1 MIYYSSKRK
10 LSKSKSLKRKSLKRK
25 SLKRKSLKKSLKR
38 SLKRKS
44 LKRSL
49 KRKSLK
55 KSLKRKPKR
64 NLELVIKFLRAMH
77 GKQHNDGAR
86 VEIEDCPCAICY
98 DDISN
103 IRCAC
108 GSCFCSEC
116 FKEHL
121 RKLDLNEIEQN
132 LVDFSIKCPSPICNR
147 MISLYEVSQ
156 HTDGEEFEIIL
167 REWFRLKKHTLEA
180 AIVRD
185 LQNQPVDNNEENRI
199 MNDWIENYLTPQCP
213 NCHLAFNEFNG
224 CFAITCARCNVS
236 FCGWCLEFFSQD
248 SHAHVANCRK
258 NFTNARGVFAPFEV
272 FQINFELRICEKINH
287 IIASEVIPRNTIM
300 NVLNMMRNVLQ
311 INNIVVV
318 DGFLQLTD
326 ERNARR
332 LQLQGQNEEQLE
344 EERHREDVFN
354 LNQERLQML
363 EQRRQREEQ
372 RRERREL
379 RDAVRRDKQQRREQ
393 RIQRKQEQE
402 EQRRQR
408 EEQRRQRE
416 EERRQRKQ
424 ELEEQRR
431 QRKQRKQP
439 VPIIP
444 RAEEVEPIIPR
455 AEEVEPIIP
464 RAEEV
469 EPNFP
474 IIPAPNLPVPIIR
487 LGRPVRVVRCGICR
501 LEGHNARNKMFHP

>member
-1 MIYYSSKRK
+1 MKSFLRNKHKKSLTSKKRK
-10 LSKSKSLKRKSLKRK
+10 SLKKKSLKRKSLKRK
-25 SLKRKSLKKSLKR
+25 SLKRKSLKKSLKV
-38 SLKRKS
+38 
-44 LKRSL
+44 
-49 KRKSLK
+49 K
-55 KSLKRKPKR
+55 KISKK
-64 NLELVIKFLRAMH
+64 NFELVIKFLRAMH
-77 GKQHNDGAR
+77 GKHNDGAR

-103 IRCAC
+103 IRCGC
-108 GSCFCSEC
+108 GNCFCSEC

-180 AIVRD
+180 AIVRE

-224 CFAITCARCNVS
+224 CFAITCARCNTS
-236 FCGWCLEFFSQD
+236 FCGWCLEFFSED

-258 NFTNARGVFAPFEV
+258 NFTNVRGVFAPFEV

-287 IIASEVIPRNTIM
+287 IIASEVIPHNTIM
-300 NVLNMMRNVLQ
+300 NVLNLMRNVLQ

-332 LQLQGQNEEQLE
+332 LQLQGQNEQQF
-344 EERHREDVFN
+344 V
-354 LNQERLQML
+354 QERMQD
-363 EQRRQREEQ
+363 ERRRHEIEQIRQRDEQRRQRRQREEQ

-379 RDAVRRDKQQRREQ
+379 REAVRRDIQRRREQ

-408 EEQRRQRE
+408 EEQRRQR
-416 EERRQRKQ
+416 KQ
-424 ELEEQRR
+424 A
-431 QRKQRKQP
+431 KQP
-439 VPIIP
+439 IPVIPREEVAPNLPIIQPREEVALNLPIIP
-444 RAEEVEPIIPR
+444 PEEEV
-455 AEEVEPIIP
+455 A
-464 RAEEV
+464 
-469 EPNFP
+469 PNFP
-474 IIPAPNLPVPIIR
+474 IIPAPNLPIPIVR
-487 LGRPVRVVRCGICR
+487 LGPPLRVIRCGICR
-501 LEGHNARNKMFHP
+501 LEGHNARNRNFHPI

>member
-1 MIYYSSKRK
+1 MKSFLHNKHKKSLTSKKRK
-10 LSKSKSLKRKSLKRK
+10 SLKRKSLKRKSLKRK
-25 SLKRKSLKKSLKR
+25 SLKRKSLKKSLKV
-38 SLKRKS
+38 
-44 LKRSL
+44 
-49 KRKSLK
+49 K
-55 KSLKRKPKR
+55 KISKK
-64 NLELVIKFLRAMH
+64 NFELVIKFLRAMH
-77 GKQHNDGAR
+77 GKHNDGAR

-108 GSCFCSEC
+108 GNCFCSEC

-121 RKLDLNEIEQN
+121 RNLDLNEIEQN
-132 LVDFSIKCPSPICNR
+132 LLDFSIKCPSPICNR

-180 AIVRD
+180 SIVRE

-224 CFAITCARCNVS
+224 CFAITCARCDTS
-236 FCGWCLEFFSQD
+236 FCGWCLEFFSED
-248 SHAHVANCRK
+248 SHRHVANCRK
-258 NFTNARGVFAPFEV
+258 NFTNVRGVFAPFEV
-272 FQINFELRICEKINH
+272 FQINFELRICEKINN

-300 NVLNMMRNVLQ
+300 NVLNLMRNVLQ

-326 ERNARR
+326 ERNTRR
-332 LQLQGQNEEQLE
+332 LQLQGQNAQQLLLGQNAQQLQEIERMNQMNEQ
-344 EERHREDVFN
+344 RR
-354 LNQERLQML
+354 QIL
-363 EQRRQREEQ
+363 EQRRQREVQ

-379 RDAVRRDKQQRREQ
+379 REAQRRDVQRRRER

-408 EEQRRQRE
+408 EEQRRLLKQAKQPIPVIPRE
-416 EERRQRKQ
+416 EA
-424 ELEEQRR
+424 
-431 QRKQRKQP
+431 
-439 VPIIP
+439 VPIPREEVVPILREEIVPIP
-444 RAEEVEPIIPR
+444 RKEV
-455 AEEVEPIIP
+455 
-464 RAEEV
+464 
-469 EPNFP
+469 
-474 IIPAPNLPVPIIR
+474 VPIIR
-487 LGRPVRVVRCGICR
+487 LGPPLRVIRCGICR
-501 LEGHNARNKMFHP
+501 LEGHNSRNRNFHPIQ

>member
-1 MIYYSSKRK
+1 MKSFLRNKHKKSLTSKKRK
-10 LSKSKSLKRKSLKRK
+10 SLKRKSLKRKSLKRK
-25 SLKRKSLKKSLKR
+25 SLKRKSLKKSLKV
-38 SLKRKS
+38 
-44 LKRSL
+44 
-49 KRKSLK
+49 K
-55 KSLKRKPKR
+55 KISKK
-64 NLELVIKFLRAMH
+64 NFELLIKFLRAMH
-77 GKQHNDGAR
+77 GKHNDGAR

-103 IRCAC
+103 IRCGC
-108 GSCFCSEC
+108 GNCFCSEC

-132 LVDFSIKCPSPICNR
+132 LVDFSIKCPTPICNR

-180 AIVRD
+180 AIVRE

-199 MNDWIENYLTPQCP
+199 MNEWIENYLTPQCP

-224 CFAITCARCNVS
+224 CFAITCARCNTS
-236 FCGWCLEFFSQD
+236 FCGWCLEFFDED

-258 NFTNARGVFAPFEV
+258 NFTNVRGVFAPFEV

-287 IIASEVIPRNTIM
+287 IIASEVIPRNTIT
-300 NVLNMMRNVLQ
+300 NVLNLMRNVLQ

-326 ERNARR
+326 ERHARR
-332 LQLQGQNEEQLE
+332 LQLQGQNAQQL
-344 EERHREDVFN
+344 V
-354 LNQERLQML
+354 QERMQDERRRHEI
-363 EQRRQREEQ
+363 EQIRQRE

-379 RDAVRRDKQQRREQ
+379 REAVRRDIQRRREQ

-408 EEQRRQRE
+408 EEQRRQR
-416 EERRQRKQ
+416 KQ
-424 ELEEQRR
+424 A
-431 QRKQRKQP
+431 KQP
-439 VPIIP
+439 IPVIPREEVALNLPIIP
-444 RAEEVEPIIPR
+444 PEEEV
-455 AEEVEPIIP
+455 
-464 RAEEV
+464 
-469 EPNFP
+469 
-474 IIPAPNLPVPIIR
+474 APNLPIPIVR
-487 LGRPVRVVRCGICR
+487 LGPPLRVIRCGICR
-501 LEGHNARNKMFHP
+501 LEGHNARNRNFHPI

>member
-1 MIYYSSKRK
+1 MKSFLRNKHKKSLTSKKRK
-10 LSKSKSLKRKSLKRK
+10 SLKKKSLKRKSLKRK
-25 SLKRKSLKKSLKR
+25 SLKRKSLKKSLKV
-38 SLKRKS
+38 
-44 LKRSL
+44 
-49 KRKSLK
+49 K
-55 KSLKRKPKR
+55 KISKK
-64 NLELVIKFLRAMH
+64 NFELVIKFLRAMH
-77 GKQHNDGAR
+77 GKHNDGAR

-103 IRCAC
+103 IRCGC
-108 GSCFCSEC
+108 GNCFCSEC

-379 RDAVRRDKQQRREQ
+379 RDAVRRDIQRRREQ

>member
-1 MIYYSSKRK
+1 M
-10 LSKSKSLKRKSLKRK
+10 KSFLRNKHKKSLITSKKRKSLRSIKKRKSLISKRKK
-25 SLKRKSLKKSLKR
+25 SLKRKSLKKSLKV
-38 SLKRKS
+38 
-44 LKRSL
+44 
-49 KRKSLK
+49 K
-55 KSLKRKPKR
+55 KISKK
-64 NLELVIKFLRAMH
+64 NFELVIKFLRAMH
-77 GKQHNDGAR
+77 GKHNDGAR

-103 IRCAC
+103 IRCGC
-108 GSCFCSEC
+108 GNCFCSEC

-132 LVDFSIKCPSPICNR
+132 LVDFSIKCPTPICNR

-180 AIVRD
+180 AIVRE

-199 MNDWIENYLTPQCP
+199 MNEWIENYLTPQCP

-224 CFAITCARCNVS
+224 CFAITCARCNTS
-236 FCGWCLEFFSQD
+236 FCGWCLEFFDED

-258 NFTNARGVFAPFEV
+258 NFTNVRGVFAPFEV

-300 NVLNMMRNVLQ
+300 NVLNLMRNVLQ

-326 ERNARR
+326 ARNARR
-332 LQLQGQNEEQLE
+332 LQLQGQNAQQL
-344 EERHREDVFN
+344 V
-354 LNQERLQML
+354 QERMQDERRRHEIERMNEMNEQRRQIF
-363 EQRRQREEQ
+363 EQRRQREVQ

-379 RDAVRRDKQQRREQ
+379 RDAVRRDIQRRREQ

-408 EEQRRQRE
+408 EEQRRQR
-416 EERRQRKQ
+416 KQ
-424 ELEEQRR
+424 A
-431 QRKQRKQP
+431 KQP
-439 VPIIP
+439 IPVIPREEVAPNLPIIP
-444 RAEEVEPIIPR
+444 PEEEV
-455 AEEVEPIIP
+455 A
-464 RAEEV
+464 
-469 EPNFP
+469 PNFP
-474 IIPAPNLPVPIIR
+474 IIPAPNLPIPIVR
-487 LGRPVRVVRCGICR
+487 LGPPLRVIRCGICR
-501 LEGHNARNKMFHP
+501 LEGHNARNRNFHPI